1 MIQNALF
8 LAYVDKLKY
17 FLGKDS
23 KNQRAI
29 KIIIKE

>member
-17 FLGKDS
+17 FLQDILNIEPEGI
-23 KNQRAI
+23 RY
-29 KIIIKE
+29 ET